1 MKSKAHNLGIWLDF
15 SVPSYV
21 GSFHGCIM
29 KSFCEISSPSTS
41 VDSPIP
47 YASKELTHNYSSVST
62 VTTVDGRFSSGC
74 LTGCESTGQW
84 GGCCHHWLVCTS
96 AGERTSVGPWLTTRP
111 LHLSLTLWLSTSCF
125 LLQLFVN
132 ARGQVTVN
140 KIIAVGKA
148 SFRSELAPFSC
159 RVSLSAVLS
168 GWPGFLLWWFEWGC
182 PPWAQTLEYL
192 VPSWFGEVQ
201 PSWRDDVTVSG
212 LWEFKAPLGFQC
224 SLCCG

>member
-1 MKSKAHNLGIWLDF
+1 MKSKAYNLGIWLDF
-15 SVPSYV
+15 SVPSYL

-29 KSFCEISSPSTS
+29 KSFYEISSPSTS

-62 VTTVDGRFSSGC
+62 VSTVDGRFSSGC

-84 GGCCHHWLVCTS
+84 GGCCYHWRVCVCTS

-140 KIIAVGKA
+140 KANKIIAVGKA
-148 SFRSELAPFSC
+148 SFRSELTPFSC
-159 RVSLSAVLS
+159 RVSLSPLS
-168 GWPGFLLWWFEWGC
+168 SPVGLGSFCGGLNED
-182 PPWAQTLEYL
+182 
-192 VPSWFGEVQ
+192 VPH
-201 PSWRDDVTVSG
+201 G
-212 LWEFKAPLGFQC
+212 LRHLNT
-224 SLCCG
+224 